1 MYCEATSSNIVH
13 VHEQDVRTSQGFQ
26 SPASIMI
33 VVPTFHLGEE
43 RQCDPD
49 LSFLFNVS
57 NTTMTTLESP
67 VTRQPNH
74 APTFQP
80 LSQSNHRAFTIYQVS

>member
-1 MYCEATSSNIVH
+1 MLH
-13 VHEQDVRTSQGFQ
+13 LHERDVRTSQGFQ

-33 VVPTFHLGEE
+33 VVLTIHFGEE

-57 NTTMTTLESP
+57 NTM
-67 VTRQPNH
+67 VTDVRKLLLCLD
-74 APTFQP
+74 F
-80 LSQSNHRAFTIYQVS
+80 R